1 MFLKRLSRGLSIR
14 TRLTLLFVTI
24 FGSTL
29 VLFGIVTFDFLSTSL
44 LKEFDDAL
52 YNYAVDVSEGVVL
65 NPAGDLAVSSANVD
79 QAKIYPFSL
88 GTALIQIRHI
98 NGTVLS
104 QFGNFGNLNLP
115 YKKDFQ
121 KLAKGEETTFGT
133 ITKLEGLPNKEA
145 PSYRVV
151 SFPLDNSPVP
161 QLILQIAV
169 PLAFVDTQIH
179 NRRILFETAI
189 PLIIL
194 ISTLASFFLSS
205 RALAPVQDIV
215 QKANDIGAT
224 QLSHRL
230 PVPEAKDEVR
240 SLALTLNEMLGRIE
254 QAFQSQERFVADAS
268 HQLLTPLTI
277 MKGELEQTLKTTI
290 IGSDDKKTMSSTL
303 SSTLQEV
310 DHLIS
315 LVKNLLVLARV
326 DAGLGAMNLQELY
339 FDEIILDAISRSEKL
354 ARAKEIR
361 LKFDIRNRSGREDLH
376 PKIKGDEDLLQNLV
390 FNLLENAIKYSD
402 NSTSVAVELEWN
414 ASEQTLRVQ
423 DQGPGIPE
431 NQLDTIFDRFSRA
444 QNVGRK
450 VDGYG
455 LGLAIASKIALS
467 HHAELIAKNRKDGPG
482 AEFEL
487 KIKNI

>member
-1 MFLKRLSRGLSIR
+1 MSLSKLSKSFSRRMSIR
-14 TRLTLLFVTI
+14 TRLTLLFVSI

-29 VLFGIVTFDFLSTSL
+29 IIFGIVTFDFLSSSL

-52 YNYAVDVSEGVVL
+52 FNYAVDVSEGVVL

-79 QAKIYPFSL
+79 QTKIYPFSL

-115 YKKDFQ
+115 YKRDFQ
-121 KLAKGEETTFGT
+121 KLAKGEESAFDTTN
-133 ITKLEGLPNKEA
+133 KLDGLPNKEA
-145 PSYRVV
+145 PNYRVV
-151 SFPLDNSPVP
+151 SFPLDNSPIP

-169 PLAFVDTQIH
+169 PLAFVDNQIQ
-179 NRRILFETAI
+179 NRRILFATGI
-189 PLIIL
+189 PMIIL

-224 QLSHRL
+224 ELSQRL
-230 PVPEAKDEVR
+230 PVPEAKDEVQ

-277 MKGELEQTLKTTI
+277 MKGEIEQTVR
-290 IGSDDKKTMSSTL
+290 TMTGASEMTAMTSV
-303 SSTLQEV
+303 LQEV

-326 DAGLGAMNLQELY
+326 DAGLGAMNLRKLF
-339 FDEIILDAISRSEKL
+339 FDEIILDAISRSEKI
-354 ARAKEIR
+354 ARAKDIR
-361 LKFDIRNRSGREDLH
+361 LKFDIQNQSGREEWH
-376 PKIKGDEDLLQNLV
+376 PQVMGDEDLLQNLV
-390 FNLLENAIKYSD
+390 FNLIENAIKYSD
-402 NSTSVAVELEWN
+402 HSSSVSIELEWDLK
-414 ASEQTLRVQ
+414 EQILKVG
-423 DQGPGIPE
+423 DSGPGIPPR
-431 NQLDTIFDRFSRA
+431 QIQTIFDRFSRA
-444 QNVGRK
+444 QNSSKK
-450 VDGYG
+450 VEGYG
-455 LGLAIASKIALS
+455 LGLAIARKIAIS
-467 HHAELIAKNRKDGPG
+467 HRAELTGKNRGNGTG
-482 AEFEL
+482 AEFQL